1 MNTQELVYNRPNLIR
16 SQVGSVS
23 TFGCMLQFCI
33 FLFFFLQLMCVQCR
47 QKVKL
52 ISASVH
58 SSIIAEHE
66 REKESAIIMCVFSLV
81 LAYVS
86 GYILFYVHMYVLVC
100 VCVRQGEHICVTVSI
115 CRWGVGVSCV
125 LVCRKPRMLSKL
137 QLGTAMVH
145 VPCRKQQEQ
154 ATYKLNGHTLKTSTF
169 PLASSMSSR
178 AMKQAI
184 DMCILLGCQSE
195 QEVQGI
201 FRFI

>member
-1 MNTQELVYNRPNLIR
+1 MKIQELVYNGPNLTR

-66 REKESAIIMCVFSLV
+66 GEKESAIIMCVFSLV

-86 GYILFYVHMYVLVC
+86 GYIFVCIYVLVC
-100 VCVRQGEHICVTVSI
+100 VCVCQGVHICVAVSM
-115 CRWGVGVSCV
+115 CRQSGGQLCACV
-125 LVCRKPRMLSKL
+125 
-137 QLGTAMVH
+137 
-145 VPCRKQQEQ
+145 
-154 ATYKLNGHTLKTSTF
+154 
-169 PLASSMSSR
+169 
-178 AMKQAI
+178 
-184 DMCILLGCQSE
+184 
-195 QEVQGI
+195 
-201 FRFI
+201 